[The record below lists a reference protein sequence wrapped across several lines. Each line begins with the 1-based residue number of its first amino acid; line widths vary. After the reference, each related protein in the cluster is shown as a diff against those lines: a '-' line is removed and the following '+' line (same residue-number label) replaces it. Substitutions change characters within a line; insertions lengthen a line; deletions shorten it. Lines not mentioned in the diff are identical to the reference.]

1 MTQEME
7 RLRQHILAQ
16 LDLTR
21 ESSDEEIA
29 ALIYEQVGS
38 YSRSQ
43 GLSLRQREQFQ
54 KEIYHSLRKLD
65 ALQELVEDPEV
76 TEIMVNGAQHI
87 FFEKAGRVR
96 QWDRHF
102 YSKEKLEDVIQQI
115 AAAGNKIV
123 NEANPIVDTR
133 LKDGS
138 RVNIVLSPVAIDG
151 SVITIR
157 KFPEHPMTMKQLI
170 ALGALSAEMTV
181 FLEKLVRAGY
191 NIFVSGGTGAG
202 KTTFL
207 NALSEYIP
215 ADERIITIEDS
226 AELQIHSIP
235 NIIRL
240 ETRSVNMEGVRDIS
254 IRDLIRTS
262 LRMRPDRIIVGEC
275 RGAET
280 LDMLQAMNTGHDGS
294 LSTGHANSTGDM
306 LKRLET
312 MVLMGMDLPLSA
324 IRGQIASGIDIL
336 VHLGRM
342 RDRSRKVLNIDE
354 VAGIRDGEIQLRPLY
369 RFVENPYAGEEG
381 RVKGVWEKTGDLQNT
396 SKLTAAGLSPSPEA
410 EKRQTTACTHFL

>member
-7 RLRQHILAQ
+7 QLRQKILTK

-21 ESSDEEIA
+21 ETGDEELEE
-29 ALIYEQVGS
+29 LIYKEVGT

-43 GLSLRQREQFQ
+43 GLSLKLREQFQ
-54 KEIYHSLRKLD
+54 REIYHSLRKLD
-65 ALQELVEDPEV
+65 ALQELIDDPHV
-76 TEIMVNGAQHI
+76 TEIMVNGADSI
-87 FFEKAGRVR
+87 FFEKCGRV
-96 QWDRHF
+96 QKWDRQF

-115 AAAGNKIV
+115 VAAGNKIV

-138 RVNIVLSPVAIDG
+138 RVNIVLSPIAIDG
-151 SVITIR
+151 SAVTIR
-157 KFPEHPMTMKQLI
+157 KFPEQPMRMKQLLE
-170 ALGALSAEMTV
+170 LGAISEEVAE
-181 FLEKLVRAGY
+181 FLKQLVRAGY
-191 NIFVSGGTGAG
+191 NIFISGGTGAG

-207 NALSEYIP
+207 NALSEFIP
-215 ADERIITIEDS
+215 SGERLITIEDS
-226 AELQIHSIP
+226 AELQIHSVP
-235 NIIRL
+235 NLIRL
-240 ETRSVNMEGVRDIS
+240 ETRTANMEGVREIT

-294 LSTGHANSTGDM
+294 ISTGHANSGRDM

-324 IRGQIASGIDIL
+324 IRGQIASGIQIL
-336 VHLGRM
+336 VHLGRL
-342 RDRSRKVLNIDE
+342 RDCSRKVLNVDEID
-354 VAGIRDGEIQLRPLY
+354 GMKDGEIQLHSIY
-369 RFVENPYAGEEG
+369 RFVEAKEAGEEG
-381 RVKGVWEKTGDLQNT
+381 KVTGTWEKTGILQNT
-396 SKLTAAGLSPSPEA
+396 EKLKEAGI
-410 EKRQTTACTHFL
+410 C

>member
-7 RLRQHILAQ
+7 QLRQHILTQ

-21 ESSDEEIA
+21 ETGDEELEN
-29 ALIYEQVGS
+29 LIYDQVGS
-38 YSRSQ
+38 YSRQQ
-43 GLSLRQREQFQ
+43 GLSLRCREQFQ

-65 ALQELVEDPEV
+65 ALQELVDDPAV
-76 TEIMVNGAQHI
+76 TEIMVNGAKHI
-87 FFEKAGRVR
+87 FFEKDGQIQ
-96 QWDRHF
+96 QWDRQF

-115 AAAGNKIV
+115 VAAGNKIV

-138 RVNIVLSPVAIDG
+138 RVNIVLWPIAIDG

-157 KFPEHPMTMKQLI
+157 KFPEHPMRMEQLIKIGAISEEAADCLKQLVQ
-170 ALGALSAEMTV
+170 S
-181 FLEKLVRAGY
+181 GY

-207 NALSEYIP
+207 NALSEFIP
-215 ADERIITIEDS
+215 PQERLITIEDS
-226 AELQIHSIP
+226 AELQIQSIP
-235 NIIRL
+235 NLVRL
-240 ETRSVNMEGVRDIS
+240 ETRTANMEGVREIT
-254 IRDLIRTS
+254 IRDLIRTA

-275 RGAET
+275 RGAEA

-294 LSTGHANSTGDM
+294 LSTGHANSTQDM

-312 MVLMGMDLPLSA
+312 MVLMGMDLPVSA

-342 RDRSRKVLNIDE
+342 RDRTRKVLYVDE
-354 VAGIRDGEIQLRPLY
+354 INGMKDGEIQLHSIY
-369 RFVENPYAGEEG
+369 RFVETKQENY
-381 RVKGVWEKTGDLQNT
+381 KGKVTGIWEKTGELQNLE
-396 SKLTAAGLSPSPEA
+396 KKKRAGL
-410 EKRQTTACTHFL
+410 

>member
-1 MTQEME
+1 MTHEME
-7 RLRQHILAQ
+7 QLRQRILTK

-21 ESSDEEIA
+21 ETGDEELEE
-29 ALIYEQVGS
+29 LIYNEVGS
-38 YSRSQ
+38 YSRTQ

-65 ALQELVEDPEV
+65 ALQELIDDPNV
-76 TEIMVNGAQHI
+76 TEIMVNGADSI
-87 FFEKAGRVR
+87 FYERDGRVQKWNR
-96 QWDRHF
+96 RF

-115 AAAGNKIV
+115 VAAGNKIV

-138 RVNIVLSPVAIDG
+138 RVNIVLSPIAIDG
-151 SVITIR
+151 SAITIR
-157 KFPEHPMTMKQLI
+157 KFPEQPMRMQQLIQLGAISEEVVEFLKQL
-170 ALGALSAEMTV
+170 V
-181 FLEKLVRAGY
+181 QAGY
-191 NIFVSGGTGAG
+191 NIFISGGTGAG

-207 NALSEYIP
+207 NALSEFIP
-215 ADERIITIEDS
+215 SGERLITIEDS

-235 NIIRL
+235 NLIRL
-240 ETRSVNMEGVRDIS
+240 ETRTANMEGVKEIT

-262 LRMRPDRIIVGEC
+262 LRMRPNRIIVGEC

-294 LSTGHANSTGDM
+294 ISTGHANSSQDM

-324 IRGQIASGIDIL
+324 IRGQIASGIQIL
-336 VHLGRM
+336 IHLGRL
-342 RDRSRKVLNIDE
+342 RDCSRKVLQVDEID
-354 VAGIRDGEIQLRPLY
+354 GIKDGEIQLHSIY
-369 RFVENPYAGEEG
+369 QFVETEQDKEG
-381 RVKGVWEKTGDLQNT
+381 KVSGKWEKTGILQHT
-396 SKLTAAGLSPSPEA
+396 EKLKEAGL
-410 EKRQTTACTHFL
+410 C